1 MDHEELFIKRNVKA
15 VEDSSSS
22 PSPYASLRSQAAA
35 QGTSLL
41 PQRFCLAGYTVGERG
56 EVDRKEYL

>member
-1 MDHEELFIKRNVKA
+1 MGKGTGSQQLTVA
-15 VEDSSSS
+15 
-22 PSPYASLRSQAAA
+22 LRFANAQRAAA

-56 EVDRKEYL
+56 EVDRKEYP